1 MVDCGDLWR
10 PPKVRLELACNLT
23 VVGIYTP
30 NSGQRLARL
39 DYRVNVWDKE
49 FRSYLRSLDTQAECN
64 LGVVVCGDLNVAHQ
78 DIDIWNAGASHI
90 QKSAGTTR
98 EERESFGAML
108 KELDM
113 IDAFRWMNPA
123 NQVYTYWSRRA
134 KNRPPNK
141 GLRLDYFLCSRRL
154 FNQSSEAFVRNS
166 WVLNSFGGSDHCP
179 ISCVLSLP
187 TGSKEATAKRVIAC
201 PACIRFSFLS
211 KGATG
216 V

>member
-78 DIDIWNAGASHI
+78 DSILVS
-90 QKSAGTTR
+90 
-98 EERESFGAML
+98 
-108 KELDM
+108 
-113 IDAFRWMNPA
+113 
-123 NQVYTYWSRRA
+123 
-134 KNRPPNK
+134 
-141 GLRLDYFLCSRRL
+141 
-154 FNQSSEAFVRNS
+154 
-166 WVLNSFGGSDHCP
+166 
-179 ISCVLSLP
+179 
-187 TGSKEATAKRVIAC
+187 
-201 PACIRFSFLS
+201 
-211 KGATG
+211 
-216 V
+216 